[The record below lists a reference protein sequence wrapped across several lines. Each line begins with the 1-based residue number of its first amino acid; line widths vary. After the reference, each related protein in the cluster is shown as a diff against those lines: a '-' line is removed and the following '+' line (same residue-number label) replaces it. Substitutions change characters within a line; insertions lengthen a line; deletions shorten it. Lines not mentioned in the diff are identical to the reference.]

1 MLFDSMILLGQ
12 NLHIKDVADIA
23 AFGLLLWGVIVWARR
38 VHAILALVGLGF
50 LALLYLISL
59 QLELQL
65 MAWFFQGFFAAL
77 VIFLVVV
84 FQDDLR
90 RLFERIALLGLR
102 RSKDPPNPA
111 DGGTLVRAINH
122 IARRRWGAL
131 IVLPGRDPIERHL
144 QGGIELDA
152 EPSEELLL
160 SLFDANSPGHDGAVI
175 WVNNRIVRFGVHL
188 PLSENREELGPGGTR
203 HAAALGL
210 AERCDAICI
219 IVSEERGTISV
230 ASSGH
235 LNPMK
240 DTSSLRDII
249 MNHLSRHTVRKRHST
264 KLVLSRI
271 MEFCMAFVLSLT
283 TWAVLIPGSDR
294 DHLIQK
300 AHVEIQGLPAN
311 CKLVRIQPDS
321 VAVKIEGSRRALLL
335 TQDEPL
341 IATVKVDPDLIKIG
355 RRTFEIRKEHIFHDP
370 SVELISVKPSKIF
383 LSLRCGSD
391 SHSK

>member
-1 MLFDSMILLGQ
+1 MLVDDIILVGQ

-65 MAWFFQGFFAAL
+65 MAWFFQGVFAAL

-102 RSKDPPNPA
+102 RSKDTPSPA

-122 IARRRWGAL
+122 MAHRHWGAL
-131 IVLPGRDPIERHL
+131 IVLPGLDPIERHL

-152 EPSEELLL
+152 EPSEELLI
-160 SLFDANSPGHDGAVI
+160 SLFDASSPGHDGAII
-175 WVNNRIVRFGVHL
+175 WVNNRIVRFGIHL

-230 ASSGH
+230 AKSGN
-235 LNPMK
+235 LDVLK
-240 DTSSLRDII
+240 DTKELRDTI
-249 MNHLSRHTVRKRHST
+249 MNHLSRHTVKKRRST
-264 KLVLSRI
+264 KMILSRI
-271 MEFCMAFVLSLT
+271 MECCVAFALSLSAWT
-283 TWAVLIPGSDR
+283 ALIPGSDR
-294 DHLIQK
+294 DQLTQK
-300 AHVEIQGLPAN
+300 AHLEINGLPNN
-311 CKLVRIQPDS
+311 CKLIRVEPDS
-321 VAVKIEGSRRALLL
+321 VSVQVEGSRRALLL
-335 TQDEPL
+335 SQDEPI
-341 IATVKVDPDLIKIG
+341 IAKVEVDPDLINIG
-355 RRTFEIRKEHIFHDP
+355 RRTFEIRKEHILHDP
-370 SVELISVKPSKIF
+370 TVTLISIKPSKIF
-383 LSLRCGSD
+383 ISLRCGSYP
-391 SHSK
+391 K

>member
-102 RSKDPPNPA
+102 RSKDVPNPA
-111 DGGTLVRAINH
+111 DGETLVRALNH
-122 IARRRWGAL
+122 MAHRRWGAL

-160 SLFDANSPGHDGAVI
+160 SLFDANSPGHDGAII
-175 WVNNRIVRFGVHL
+175 WLNNRIVRFGVHL

-230 ASSGH
+230 ANSGH
-235 LNPMK
+235 LNTVK
-240 DTSSLRDII
+240 NTTGLRDTI
-249 MNHLSRHTVRKRHST
+249 MNHLSRHTIRKPHST
-264 KLVLSRI
+264 KVLISRVL
-271 MEFCMAFVLSLT
+271 ECCMAFALSLT
-283 TWAVLIPGSDR
+283 AWAALIPGSDR
-294 DHLIQK
+294 DQLVQK
-300 AHVEIQGLPAN
+300 AHLEIQGLPAN
-311 CKLVRIQPDS
+311 CKLVRVQPDS
-321 VAVKIEGSRRALLL
+321 VSVQIEGSRRDLLL
-335 TQDEPL
+335 IQNEP
-341 IATVKVDPDLIKIG
+341 ITASVKVDPDLIKIG
-355 RRTFEIRKEHIFHDP
+355 RRTFEIRREHINHDP
-370 SVELISVKPSKIF
+370 SVELVSVKPSKIF
-383 LSLRCGSD
+383 LSLRCGSY
-391 SHSK
+391 SK

>member
-1 MLFDSMILLGQ
+1 MLFDSIILLGQ
-12 NLHIKDVADIA
+12 NLHIKDAADIA

-50 LALLYLISL
+50 LALLYLVSI

-102 RSKDPPNPA
+102 RNKDSPNPA
-111 DGGTLVRAINH
+111 DGGTLVRAINYMAH
-122 IARRRWGAL
+122 DRWGAL

-160 SLFDANSPGHDGAVI
+160 SLFDPSSPGHDGAVI

-210 AERCDAICI
+210 AEKCDAICI
-219 IVSEERGTISV
+219 VVSEERGTISV
-230 ASSGH
+230 AGSGH
-235 LNPMK
+235 LNPIK
-240 DTSSLRDII
+240 DTTTLRNTII
-249 MNHLSRHTVRKRHST
+249 NHIPRDTIRKRRSTKILLSR
-264 KLVLSRI
+264 VL
-271 MEFCMAFVLSLT
+271 ECLMAFALSLT
-283 TWAVLIPGSDR
+283 AWAALIPGSDR
-294 DHLIQK
+294 DNLVQK
-300 AHVEIQGLPAN
+300 AKLEIQGLPSN
-311 CKLVRIQPDS
+311 CKLVSIQPDS
-321 VAVKIEGSRRALLL
+321 VSVQIEGSRRALLL
-335 TQDEPL
+335 TQDESI
-341 IATVKVDPDLIKIG
+341 IASVKVDPDLIKIG
-355 RRTFEIRKEHIFHDP
+355 RRTFEIRNEHIIHNP
-370 SVELISVKPSKIF
+370 SVDLVSVKPSKIF
-383 LSLRCGSD
+383 LSLRCGPFL
-391 SHSK
+391 K